1 MAAYGPGVAEVLTVA
16 TSQRRNSPASGDQ
29 GSDTAQK
36 LDRLPI
42 ANGRLV
48 DVSIPAAGV
57 MRVPHGLDR
66 PYAGAFVVGQSQ
78 VGLTFVVAHPEFVTG
93 LDPRKDV
100 QLVISG
106 AAAFPVRLRL
116 WVF

>member
-1 MAAYGPGVAEVLTVA
+1 MA
-16 TSQRRNSPASGDQ
+16 TSQRRDSPASGDQ

-48 DVSIPAAGV
+48 DFVVPAAGV
-57 MRVPHGLDR
+57 ARVPHGLDR

-78 VGLTFVVAHPEFVTG
+78 VGLTFVVAHPDFVTG
-93 LDPRKDV
+93 LNPRKDV

-106 AAAFPVRLRL
+106 TAAFPARVRL